1 MNELSGILM
10 AICFVVC
17 YIPQIAKILKTKSVA
32 SISVGMYSIA
42 ALGNL
47 FGIFYSLNNG
57 EMVWLLVDSIICL
70 ILISILCLILIS
82 IICLILISIILF
94 LQQKYK

>member
-10 AICFVVC
+10 ATCFVIC
-17 YIPQIAKILKTKSVA
+17 YIPQIIKILKTKSVA
-32 SISVGMYSIA
+32 GISVGMYSMA

-47 FGIFYSLNNG
+47 FGIFYGFNNE
-57 EMVWLLVDSIICL
+57 EMLWLFVNSIICL
-70 ILISILCLILIS
+70 ILTSIV
-82 IICLILISIILF
+82 LF

>member
-17 YIPQIAKILKTKSVA
+17 YIPQIIKILKTKSVA

-47 FGIFYSLNNG
+47 FGIFYSLNNE
-57 EMVWLLVDSIICL
+57 EMLWLLVD
-70 ILISILCLILIS
+70 S

>member
-10 AICFVVC
+10 ATCFVVC
-17 YIPQIAKILKTKSVA
+17 YIPQIIKILKTKSA
-32 SISVGMYSIA
+32 SGISAGMYAIA

-47 FGIFYSLNNG
+47 FGVFYSFNNE
-57 EMVWLLVDSIICL
+57 EMLWLFVDSIICL
-70 ILISILCLILIS
+70 ILISIV
-82 IICLILISIILF
+82 LF